1 MNNNFLKSSLIS
13 YPSPSSVLDEN
24 DFYKTA
30 YAFMSKDKFVNKQS
44 TASIKK
50 RSRKMAYKS
59 KSKRKSPRRKMA
71 SKSKSKS
78 KRKSPRRKMASKSK
92 SKSKRKSP
100 RRKMASKSK
109 SKRKS
114 PRRKMASKSKRSRK
128 MSFKT
133 KSKSTKKSVGKV
145 KIISVDEKKKKKKS
159 KELTRSLGKKI
170 NMPIKG
176 TPEYDYKKKLDYIKK
191 RYKGL
196 PNVIKEEN
204 EAAYDKYMW
213 EVTLYNDLRG
223 IKPKIKI
230 KKAKY

>member
-59 KSKRKSPRRKMA
+59 KSK
-71 SKSKSKS
+71 SKS

-100 RRKMASKSK
+100 
-109 SKRKS
+109 
-114 PRRKMASKSKRSRK
+114 
-128 MSFKT
+128 
-133 KSKSTKKSVGKV
+133 
-145 KIISVDEKKKKKKS
+145 
-159 KELTRSLGKKI
+159 
-170 NMPIKG
+170 
-176 TPEYDYKKKLDYIKK
+176 
-191 RYKGL
+191 
-196 PNVIKEEN
+196 
-204 EAAYDKYMW
+204 
-213 EVTLYNDLRG
+213 
-223 IKPKIKI
+223 
-230 KKAKY
+230 